1 MKKMHSATIFLKK
14 YFSKQTLLGIFSNIA
29 AKKLILRYSEL
40 RLNFS
45 FKMIFEPLAY
55 NGVLGIPYKLD
66 PIVRLP
72 KS

>member
-1 MKKMHSATIFLKK
+1 MKKMHSATIFLK
-14 YFSKQTLLGIFSNIA
+14 YFSKQMLLGIFSNIA
-29 AKKLILRYSEL
+29 AKKLILRYPKL

-45 FKMIFEPLAY
+45 FKMYFDLLAY
-55 NGVLGIPYKLD
+55 NGALGIPYKID

>member
-29 AKKLILRYSEL
+29 AKKLILRYPKL

-45 FKMIFEPLAY
+45 FKMNFELLAY
-55 NGVLGIPYKLD
+55 NGVFGIPYKLD